1 MTATDTDFAPVTVQ
15 LLKPIRN
22 GDETITSLTFNEPS
36 AGDMCG
42 ADMVSGDFQKG
53 LAVFSG
59 MCGVPLPALKTLSA
73 RDVKKITAAT
83 KHLLGE

>member
-1 MTATDTDFAPVTVQ
+1 MTETAADFAPVTVQ
-15 LLKPIRN
+15 LLKPIKN
-22 GDETITSLTFNEPS
+22 GDQTITSLTFAEPC

-42 ADMVSGDFQKG
+42 ADLVSGDFQKG

-59 MCGVPLPALKTLSA
+59 MCGVPLPVLKTLSA
-73 RDVKKITAAT
+73 RDIKRITAET